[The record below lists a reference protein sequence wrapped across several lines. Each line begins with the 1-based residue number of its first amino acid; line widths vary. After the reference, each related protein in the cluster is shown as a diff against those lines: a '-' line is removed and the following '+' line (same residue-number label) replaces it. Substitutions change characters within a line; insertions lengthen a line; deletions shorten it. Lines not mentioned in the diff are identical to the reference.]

1 MRAVDPPRKKRKAAL
16 LGLGLD
22 NDDGKLRITHG
33 PNFHLFGGSEPTH
46 EQMQEKCIKLNEKLK
61 DRGKELGELH
71 RREFL
76 ELAAECDMNVA
87 DPQGPGDGE

>member
-1 MRAVDPPRKKRKAAL
+1 MREANPPKRKRRAAL

-22 NDDGKLRITHG
+22 NDDHMVRITHG
-33 PNFHLFGGSEPTH
+33 ENFHLLGGSEDTH
-46 EQMQEKCIKLNEKLK
+46 RQMQEKCIKFNEKLK

-76 ELAAECDMNVA
+76 ELRPSAT
-87 DPQGPGDGE
+87 